1 MNINIMEIY
10 EVIGALFPPF
20 NLSLCRLILTTIPW
34 RADILLEL
42 VRRGFLGGA
51 LGGNL
56 SLVCYHAMIITRNEQ
71 CTHNYLLSVQ
81 VSLAGHPS
89 NHKHCA

>member
-1 MNINIMEIY
+1 MTIQEGAPCSLVPLNINLDTM
-10 EVIGALFPPF
+10 VSASGAQ
-20 NLSLCRLILTTIPW
+20 
-34 RADILLEL
+34 RAQL

-51 LGGNL
+51 LVGHL